1 MSNDTASLIQLI
13 STVVAIL
20 AALASIY
27 FSVRTHRDAMT
38 QKRVQMLSLK
48 RQFDSDM
55 RKWAEAVSERMTDA
69 IFLCDLDPKRLA
81 EDEFFRKRHALRTK
95 LSALI
100 DRGRWFL
107 PNEPDGE
114 YGIDKPAAY
123 QGHQQPSLDCVVET
137 FNVVSKLDCMDQVP
151 NKAVEAK
158 LIKTK
163 REFVA
168 EIQTMLDPR
177 HIKTETMK
185 LIAAVRILGG

>member
-38 QKRVQMLSLK
+38 QKRVQVLSLK
-48 RQFDSDM
+48 RQFDSDL
-55 RKWAEAVSERMTDA
+55 RKWAEAVAERMTEA
-69 IFLCDLDPKRLA
+69 IFICDLDPKRLG
-81 EDEFFRKRHALRTK
+81 DNEFFRKRHVLRLK

-107 PNEPDGE
+107 PNVPDGE
-114 YGIDKPAAY
+114 YGNDKPAAY
-123 QGHQQPSLDCVVET
+123 QGHRQPSLDCVVET
-137 FNVVSKLDCMDQVP
+137 FNVVSKLDCMDQAS
-151 NKAVEAK
+151 NEAVQAG

-177 HIKTETMK
+177 HIKTETTK
-185 LIAAVRILGG
+185 LIEAVKC